1 MDPADDVEL
10 RPGFGRVL
18 TYGTWLVCAATVVAT
33 VLDDPVEGLRVAAPA
48 ALVSLVVWA
57 LFGRPAV
64 VVTPAGVELRNV
76 LRTVELPWPTI
87 QLVDTRFA
95 LTLRTAYGTYAA
107 WAAPAPSRSTALR
120 AGPGDL
126 AEVPGSARGAGGAVR
141 PGDLPSTPSGEA
153 ALVVRRR
160 WEQLRDAGHL
170 DDPRLERERPRV
182 RWHVRTLAA
191 VAVLSALTW
200 VALSA

>member
-18 TYGTWLVCAATVVAT
+18 TYGTWAVCAVTVAT
-33 VLDDPVEGLRVAAPA
+33 SAWADPVEGLRVAAPA

-57 LFGRPAV
+57 LLGHPAV

-76 LRTVELPWPTI
+76 LRTIELPWPTI
-87 QLVDTRFA
+87 RLVDTRYA
-95 LTLRTAYGTYAA
+95 LTLHTAYGVYAA
-107 WAAPAPSRSTALR
+107 WAAPAPSRSAALR

-126 AEVPGSARGAGGAVR
+126 TAVPGSARGAGGVR

-191 VAVLSALTW
+191 VGVLSALTW
-200 VALSA
+200 VALSG

>member
-18 TYGTWLVCAATVVAT
+18 TYGTWVVCAVAVVTSAWS
-33 VLDDPVEGLRVAAPA
+33 DPVEGLRVAAPA

-76 LRTVELPWPTI
+76 LRTIELPWPTI

-95 LTLRTAYGTYAA
+95 LTLHTAYGVYAA

-120 AGPGDL
+120 AAPGDL
-126 AEVPGSARGAGGAVR
+126 SGIPGSARAAGGAVR
-141 PGDLPSTPSGEA
+141 PGDLPSTASGEA
-153 ALVVRRR
+153 AMVVRRR

-170 DDPRLERERPRV
+170 DDPRVERERPRV

-191 VAVLSALTW
+191 AAVLSALTW
-200 VALSA
+200 VALSG